1 MHESP
6 LRTSY
11 LASNFSHRKIQEYL
25 AILAAVLC
33 DSSDQKGKT
42 QFTSDFAFNSTFN
55 GIQSQN
61 RVRLD

>member
-1 MHESP
+1 MNHP
-6 LRTSY
+6 LEQVILHPIFHTAKFRNT
-11 LASNFSHRKIQEYL
+11 L